1 MVEPVLPGDLIEARK
16 TPLFDAQSVPAAL
29 TKSHRTN
36 VWAVLH
42 VEEGC
47 VRFLDLEGER
57 ARDVSVEAGGQVV
70 IMPEVDHRIEP
81 SSTATFFVQFYR
93 QSEARIAC
101 SHVQQ
106 AAEKALKASLVQRE
120 RGAT

>member
-16 TPLFDAQSVPAAL
+16 TPLFDARSVPAAL
-29 TKSHRTN
+29 TKAHRTS

-42 VEEGC
+42 VEEGR
-47 VRFLDLEGER
+47 VRFQDLEGER

-93 QSEARIAC
+93 QSDIGRPQPA
-101 SHVQQ
+101 
-106 AAEKALKASLVQRE
+106 
-120 RGAT
+120 